1 MSAVDWVASVGSAT
15 LLLAFFLVQRGVLAA
30 QSTAYLLLNLVGS
43 AIAALAAWMGHIIPF
58 VVLEVVWA
66 AVAAW
71 GLWTLWRRRQ
81 PSEELREE

>member
-1 MSAVDWVASVGSAT
+1 MTAVDWLASIGSAI
-15 LLLAFFLVQRGVLAA
+15 LLLAFFLVQRSVLSA

-43 AIAALAAWMGHIIPF
+43 AIAAMAAWMGHIIPF

-71 GLWTLWRRRQ
+71 GLCTFWQRSRRAD
-81 PSEELREE
+81 S